1 MGLQG
6 VSSIGQ
12 SNRRMIALALAKV
25 KALASVLAKV
35 LILAPLGFN
44 ANCQRINGA
53 PRRHSL
59 AQYRKESSN

>member
-12 SNRRMIALALAKV
+12 SSRRMIALALAKD

-44 ANCQRINGA
+44 ANCQRAQRGA
-53 PRRHSL
+53 AAPPTCPL
-59 AQYRKESSN
+59 QEGVL